1 MHGSEPHE
9 SLRTVLRRKMRA
21 RLSTLLTWYVVR
33 GLLSP
38 SFAYRVLRSGGNFQ
52 VPEPD
57 HGMMAFEVLV
67 RDDYHMSRRRLQASD
82 VVLDIGGHIGCFG
95 LAAHACGSR
104 CIYSYEPFPDSF
116 ERLESNY
123 AGLSGAEAVQAAV
136 FRSDDMGPAQ
146 LEHPGFPTGGSVLFS
161 PGSAM
166 EWLDGEIRPSRV
178 VRAQEAPTLAL
189 DRLLAPHPRVRLLKL
204 DCEGSEFPILLTS
217 RLLDRVD
224 EIVAEVHEL
233 PRDLYEKTIPAAR
246 VSGYDEYNLPV
257 LSRLLDEQGFAVT
270 SSSVSANVKLIQ
282 AIRNPA
288 TVPLA

>member
-1 MHGSEPHE
+1 MPGTEPPE

-21 RLSTLLTWYVVR
+21 RLSTLLAWYVAR

-38 SFAYRVLRSGGNFQ
+38 SFAYRLLRSGRSFQ
-52 VPEPD
+52 IPEPD

-67 RDDYHMSRRRLQASD
+67 RDDYHMSRRRLEASD
-82 VVLDIGGHIGCFG
+82 VVIDVGGHIGCFG

-104 CIYSYEPFPDSF
+104 RIYSYEPFPDSF

-123 AGLSGAEAVQAAV
+123 AGLPGAEAVQAAV
-136 FRSDDMGPAQ
+136 FRSDDKGPAE
-146 LEHPGFPTGGSVLFS
+146 LDHPGFATGGSVLFS
-161 PGSAM
+161 PESTM
-166 EWLDGEIRPSRV
+166 EWVEGEIRPSHAV
-178 VRAQEAPTLAL
+178 QAHKAPALAL
-189 DRLLAPHPRVRLLKL
+189 DDLLAPHSWVRLLKV

-233 PRDLYEKTIPAAR
+233 PHDLFAKMIPAAR

-257 LSRLLDEQGFAVT
+257 LSRFLDEQGFTVT
-270 SSSVSANVKLIQ
+270 SSSVSANVRLIQ
-282 AIRNPA
+282 ATRRPA
-288 TVPLA
+288 